1 MIQLVQNKGLD
12 LYELV
17 LDLGISPGNYPYT
30 PSDCFSYQG
39 VGEKEERIFREHKVA
54 SLITLLKEV
63 IPHDK
68 PISGKYSNAGEL
80 VNRVKTNSK
89 YSSRAAVKYAPAIV
103 ESGIDKLIGF
113 YLVRELDEVKDFP
126 PLTEMRGV
134 ILAAKT
140 HQQITIRGAHKGP
153 YAQEAFNSSIAILR
167 SFRVRM
173 FTNEF
178 CILMQEYLL
187 KKRYLENDKDADFL
201 LEQLAKDNQKLLP
214 AVLPASGDRK

>member
-1 MIQLVQNKGLD
+1 MIQLVHNKGLD

-17 LDLGISPGNYPYT
+17 LGLGLSMGNYPYT

-39 VGEKEERIFREHKVA
+39 VGKEEEKIFREHKVS

-68 PISGKYSNAGEL
+68 PISGKYSTAAEL
-80 VNRVKTNSK
+80 VSRVKSNLK
-89 YSSRAAVKYAPAIV
+89 YPTRAAVKYAPGIV

-113 YLVRELDEVKDFP
+113 YLVRDLDEVRDFP
-126 PLTEMRGV
+126 LLMEMRAV

-140 HQQITIRGAHKGP
+140 HQQVTIRGSYKGP
-153 YAQEAFNSSIAILR
+153 SAQESFNASIALLR
-167 SFRVRM
+167 ACGVRM

-187 KKRYLENDKDADFL
+187 KKRYLENDKDADLL

-214 AVLPASGDRK
+214 DSGERK